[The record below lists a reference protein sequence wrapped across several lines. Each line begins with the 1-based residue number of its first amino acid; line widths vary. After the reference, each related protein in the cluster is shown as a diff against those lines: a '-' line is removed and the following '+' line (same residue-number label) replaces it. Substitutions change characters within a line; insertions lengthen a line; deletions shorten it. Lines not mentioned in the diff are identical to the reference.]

1 MTAYARQ
8 TICAALG
15 LGWCLLVAGS
25 APGRAD
31 ETFLCRDGSSV
42 TIDDDNRVA
51 MQDHPCVRAWFA
63 DDRAQR
69 KARAALGAAAGP
81 DVQPVLHRYS
91 VHRAAALRDLRQR
104 PAYVA
109 WSRARTVPVRSVA
122 QSTSA
127 VPSTR
132 VLTPPSQPL
141 GVTIRVPA
149 GR

>member
-1 MTAYARQ
+1 MTAHARQ

-25 APGRAD
+25 GRGWAD
-31 ETFLCRDGSSV
+31 ETFLCRDGSSI
-42 TIDDDNRVA
+42 TIDDDNRAA
-51 MQDHPCVRAWFA
+51 MQDHPCVKAWFA

-69 KARAALGAAAGP
+69 KERAELGTAAGP

-109 WSRARTVPVRSVA
+109 WSRARTAPIRSVA
-122 QSTSA
+122 DGNAAIASTLSA
-127 VPSTR
+127 RRLANPS
-132 VLTPPSQPL
+132 
-141 GVTIRVPA
+141 A
-149 GR
+149 